1 MFLCYH
7 TGKRQSRR
15 LELEDKRQRILSID
29 ALRGFDMMWIAGV
42 DRFLMR
48 AGAAM
53 NNDFGAAMAAQMQH
67 VDWAGLHIIDLVFP
81 TFVFLAGASWPFS
94 LASQRAKGFA
104 DRQIFWRIVKRFL
117 ILFALGLV
125 YHRFLRFDFS
135 RCLYNSVLARVGF
148 GWAVAAATL
157 LFCKRLKTVVWI
169 SVGIFAAYWLA
180 GLLIPLAVNPAGVDP
195 WAPREVAVGRIVD
208 NWLMNG
214 LSQVFGDGVMEMR
227 RQNVFAAFGCI
238 SSAVLGMYAGLILK
252 REGWTPAR
260 KSGML
265 AAFALVLGLGGVVA
279 MLTGCP
285 CVKPSWNPT
294 YILVSGSIAAALLA
308 LFHWLIDV
316 KGRVAWS
323 FPFRVIGMN
332 SITVYLLYR
341 FVDLEK
347 TGRFFFEGT
356 ANFFPKPWAETVTA
370 AGAAALAWL
379 AMYWLYR
386 KKIFI
391 RV

>member
-1 MFLCYH
+1 MRVEEN
-7 TGKRQSRR
+7 K
-15 LELEDKRQRILSID
+15 RILSID

-42 DRFLMR
+42 NKFI
-48 AGAAM
+48 AGVGAAL
-53 NNDFGAAMAAQMQH
+53 NNEFGAAMAAQMQH

-94 LASQRAKGFA
+94 LDSQRRKGFT
-104 DRQIFWRIVKRFL
+104 DGQIFRRIVKRFL

-125 YHRFLRFDFS
+125 YHNFFKFDFAH
-135 RCLYNSVLARVGF
+135 CLYNSVLGRVGF

-157 LFCKRLKTVVWI
+157 LFCKRLKTVIWV
-169 SVGIFAAYWLA
+169 SVGIFAAYWIA
-180 GLLIPLAVNPAGVDP
+180 GLVIPLLVNAPGVDP

-208 NWLMNG
+208 NWLLNS
-214 LSQVFGDGVMEMR
+214 LSHVFGAGFLEVQ

-238 SSAVLGMYAGLILK
+238 LSAFLGMYCGLMLK
-252 REGWTPAR
+252 VKEWSPAK

-265 AAFALVLGLGGVVA
+265 AVFALALGAGGGIA
-279 MLTGCP
+279 FLTGCP

-294 YILVSGSIAAALLA
+294 YILVSGSIATGLLA

-316 KGRVAWS
+316 KGYVAWS
-323 FPFRVIGMN
+323 FVFRVIGMN
-332 SITVYLLYR
+332 SITIYMFFRLFDLKYTSRQFLLGVSNVVPEPWSAPVIALGAV
-341 FVDLEK
+341 FV
-347 TGRFFFEGT
+347 GWF
-356 ANFFPKPWAETVTA
+356 
-370 AGAAALAWL
+370 

>member
-1 MFLCYH
+1 MD
-7 TGKRQSRR
+7 
-15 LELEDKRQRILSID
+15 DKKRILSID

-42 DRFLMR
+42 DKILKR

-53 NNDFGAAMAAQMQH
+53 NNDFGAAMAAQMKH

-94 LASQRAKGFA
+94 LASRRAKGVA
-104 DRQIFWRIVKRFL
+104 DRQIFWSIVKRFL

-125 YHRFLRFDFS
+125 YDRFFKFDFAH
-135 RCLYNSVLARVGF
+135 CLYNSVLGRVGF

-157 LFCKRLKTVVWI
+157 LFCKRLKTVIWI

-180 GLLIPLAVNPAGVDP
+180 GLLIPLAANPPGVCP

-208 NWLMNG
+208 NWLWGG
-214 LSQVFGDGVMEMR
+214 LSHIFGPGFLEVQ

-238 SSAVLGMYAGLILK
+238 SSAFLGMYCGLILK
-252 REGWTPAR
+252 RDGWSPAR

-265 AAFALVLGLGGVVA
+265 AVFALALGVGGGITL
-279 MLTGCP
+279 LTGCP

-294 YILVSGSIAAALLA
+294 YILVSGAIATALLA

-332 SITVYLLYR
+332 SITVYMFYR
-341 FVDLEK
+341 LVDLER
-347 TGRFFFEGT
+347 TGKFFLEGP
-356 ANFFPKPWAETVTA
+356 ANFFPKPWAETVLA
-370 AGAAALAWL
+370 VGAAALAWL

>member
-1 MFLCYH
+1 MD
-7 TGKRQSRR
+7 
-15 LELEDKRQRILSID
+15 DKKRILSID

-42 DRFLMR
+42 DKILKR

-53 NNDFGAAMAAQMQH
+53 NNDFGVAMAAQMKH

-94 LASQRAKGFA
+94 LDSQRRKGST

-117 ILFALGLV
+117 ILVVLGLV
-125 YHRFLRFDFS
+125 YHRFFKFDFTN
-135 RCLYNSVLARVGF
+135 CIYNSVLGRVGF
-148 GWAVAAATL
+148 GWAVAATTL
-157 LFCKRLKTVVWI
+157 LFCKRLRTVIWV
-169 SVGIFAAYWLA
+169 SVGIFVAYWLA
-180 GLLIPLAVNPAGVDP
+180 GLLIPLAVNPPGVDP
-195 WAPREVAVGRIVD
+195 WMPREVAVGRITD
-208 NWLMNG
+208 NWIWGG
-214 LSQVFGDGVMEMR
+214 LSHVFGSGFLEVH
-227 RQNVFAAFGCI
+227 RQNLFAAFGCI
-238 SSAVLGMYAGLILK
+238 SSAFLGMYCGLILK
-252 REGWTPAR
+252 NCAWTPAR
-260 KSGML
+260 KSGVL
-265 AAFALVLGLGGVVA
+265 ALFALALGVGGSITL
-279 MLTGCP
+279 LTGCP

-294 YILVSGSIAAALLA
+294 YILVSGSIAAGLLA

-332 SITVYLLYR
+332 SITIYLFYR
-341 FVDLEK
+341 MVDLEYTSK
-347 TGRFFFEGT
+347 YFLEGP
-356 ANFFPKPWAETVTA
+356 ANLFPEPWAKTILAV
-370 AGAAALAWL
+370 GAAALAWL

>member
-1 MFLCYH
+1 MVQCEAR
-7 TGKRQSRR
+7 GVEVAVEEK
-15 LELEDKRQRILSID
+15 KRILSID

-42 DRFLMR
+42 DKFLVGVGT
-48 AGAAM
+48 AL
-53 NNDFGAAMAAQMQH
+53 NNEFGAAMAAQMKH
-67 VDWAGLHIIDLVFP
+67 VEWAGLHIIDLVFP

-94 LASQRAKGFA
+94 LDSQRRKGST

-117 ILFALGLV
+117 VLFALGLV
-125 YHRFLRFDFS
+125 YHNFFKFDFAN
-135 RCLYNSVLARVGF
+135 CLYNSVLGRVGF

-157 LFCKRLKTVVWI
+157 LFCKRLRTVIWV
-169 SVGIFAAYWLA
+169 SVGIFSVYWIA
-180 GLLIPLAVNPAGVDP
+180 GLVIPLLVNAPGVDP

-208 NWLMNG
+208 NWLWSG
-214 LSQVFGDGVMEMR
+214 LSHVFGAGFLEVQ

-238 SSAVLGMYAGLILK
+238 SSAFLGMYCGLMLK
-252 REGWTPAR
+252 AKAWSPAR

-265 AAFALVLGLGGVVA
+265 AVFALALGAGGGIA

-294 YILVSGSIAAALLA
+294 YILVSGAIAAALLS

-316 KGRVAWS
+316 KGHVAWS
-323 FPFRVIGMN
+323 FAFRVIGMN
-332 SITVYLLYR
+332 SITIYMFHRLFNLKYTSR
-341 FVDLEK
+341 C
-347 TGRFFFEGT
+347 FFLGFSNMVPE
-356 ANFFPKPWAETVTA
+356 PWAAPVI
-370 AGAAALAWL
+370 ALGVVLVGWF

>member
-1 MFLCYH
+1 MQEE
-7 TGKRQSRR
+7 K
-15 LELEDKRQRILSID
+15 KRILSID

-42 DRFLMR
+42 DKVLKR

-53 NNDFGAAMAAQMQH
+53 NNDFGVAMAAQMKH

-94 LASQRAKGFA
+94 LDSQRRKGST
-104 DRQIFWRIVKRFL
+104 DRQIFRRIVKRFL
-117 ILFALGLV
+117 ILVALGLL
-125 YHRFLRFDFS
+125 YHRFFKFDFAH
-135 RCLYNSVLARVGF
+135 CIYNSVLGRVGF

-180 GLLIPLAVNPAGVDP
+180 GLLIPLAVNPPGVCP

-208 NWLMNG
+208 NWLWGG
-214 LSQVFGDGVMEMR
+214 LSHVFGPGFLGVQ

-238 SSAVLGMYAGLILK
+238 SSAFLGMYAGLILK
-252 REGWTPAR
+252 RDAWSPAR

-265 AAFALVLGLGGVVA
+265 ALFALALGLGGGITL
-279 MLTGCP
+279 LTGCP

-294 YILVSGSIAAALLA
+294 YILVSGSIATGLLA

-332 SITVYLLYR
+332 SITIYLFYR
-341 FVDLEK
+341 MANLEYTSK
-347 TGRFFFEGT
+347 FFLEGT
-356 ANFFPKPWAETVTA
+356 ASFFPKPWAETVTA

>member
-1 MFLCYH
+1 MAES
-7 TGKRQSRR
+7 K
-15 LELEDKRQRILSID
+15 RILSID

-42 DRFLMR
+42 DQFLIK
-48 AGAAM
+48 AGAAL

-117 ILFALGLV
+117 ILFALGLL
-125 YHRFLRFDFS
+125 YDNIFKFDFAN
-135 RCLYNSVLARVGF
+135 CLYNSVLGRVGF

-157 LFCKRLKTVVWI
+157 LFCKRLRTVVWI
-169 SVGIFAAYWLA
+169 SVGIFAVYWLA
-180 GLLIPLAVNPAGVDP
+180 GLLIPLVVNPPGVNP

-208 NWLMNG
+208 NWLLDG
-214 LSQVFGDGVMEMR
+214 LSWLFGSDMHHVR
-227 RQNVFAAFGCI
+227 RQNPFSAFGCI
-238 SSAVLGMYAGLILK
+238 SSAFLGMYCGLMLK
-252 REGWTPAR
+252 VKEWSPAK

-265 AAFALVLGLGGVVA
+265 ALFALALGAGGGIA
-279 MLTGCP
+279 LLTGCP

-294 YILVSGSIAAALLA
+294 YILVSGSIATGLLA

-316 KGRVAWS
+316 KERVAWS
-323 FPFRVIGMN
+323 FAFRVIGMN
-332 SITVYLLYR
+332 SITIYMFFRLFDLKYTSRRFLLG
-341 FVDLEK
+341 VSNMVPE
-347 TGRFFFEGT
+347 
-356 ANFFPKPWAETVTA
+356 PWSEPVIAL
-370 AGAAALAWL
+370 GAVLVGWF

>member
-1 MFLCYH
+1 MAEN
-7 TGKRQSRR
+7 K
-15 LELEDKRQRILSID
+15 RILSID

-42 DRFLMR
+42 DRFLIK
-48 AGAAM
+48 AGEAL

-94 LASQRAKGFA
+94 LASQRAKGST

-125 YHRFLRFDFS
+125 YDNIFKFDFAN
-135 RCLYNSVLARVGF
+135 CLYNSVLGRVGF

-157 LFCKRLKTVVWI
+157 LFCKRLKTVIWV

-180 GLLIPLAVNPAGVDP
+180 GLLIPLAVNPSGVCP
-195 WAPREVAVGRIVD
+195 WAPREVAAGRIVD
-208 NWLMNG
+208 NWLLNG
-214 LSQVFGDGVMEMR
+214 FSHIFGAGFREVR

-238 SSAVLGMYAGLILK
+238 SSAFLGMYCGLMLK
-252 REGWTPAR
+252 VKEWSPAR

-265 AAFALVLGLGGVVA
+265 ALFALALGLGGGLTL
-279 MLTGCP
+279 LTGCP

-294 YILVSGSIAAALLA
+294 YILVAGSIATALLA

-316 KGRVAWS
+316 KGHVAWS
-323 FPFRVIGMN
+323 FVFRVIGMN
-332 SITVYLLYR
+332 SITIYMFHRLFDLKYTSRRFLLG
-341 FVDLEK
+341 VSNMVPSEWS
-347 TGRFFFEGT
+347 E
-356 ANFFPKPWAETVTA
+356 PVII
-370 AGAAALAWL
+370 AGAAVIGWL

>member
-1 MFLCYH
+1 MEE
-7 TGKRQSRR
+7 K
-15 LELEDKRQRILSID
+15 KRILSID

-42 DRFLMR
+42 DRVLKR

-53 NNDFGAAMAAQMQH
+53 NNDFGAAMAAQMDH

-94 LASQRAKGFA
+94 LASRRAKGA
-104 DRQIFWRIVKRFL
+104 TTGQILWSIVKRFL
-117 ILFALGLV
+117 ILFALGLL
-125 YHRFLRFDFS
+125 YDKFFKFTFAK
-135 RCLYNSVLARVGF
+135 CLYNSVLGRVGF

-157 LFCKRLKTVVWI
+157 LLCKRLRTVIWI
-169 SVGIFAAYWLA
+169 SVGIFVAYWLA
-180 GLLIPLAVNPAGVDP
+180 GLLIPLAMNPPGVCP
-195 WAPREVAVGRIVD
+195 WAPREVAVTRLLD
-208 NWLMNG
+208 NKLFDG
-214 LSQVFGDGVMEMR
+214 LAALFGGDFQNVR
-227 RQNVFAAFGCI
+227 RQGLFAGIGCI
-238 SSAVLGMYAGLILK
+238 SSAFLGMYCGLILK
-252 REGWTPAR
+252 HDGWSPAK

-265 AAFALVLGLGGVVA
+265 ALFALALGVGGGIA
-279 MLTGCP
+279 LLTGCP

-294 YILVSGSIAAALLA
+294 YILVAGSIATALLA

-341 FVDLEK
+341 MVDLEK
-347 TGRFFFEGT
+347 TSKFFLEGT
-356 ANFFPKPWAETVTA
+356 ANLFPEPWAQTIMA

>member
-1 MFLCYH
+1 MAEN
-7 TGKRQSRR
+7 K
-15 LELEDKRQRILSID
+15 RILSID

-42 DRFLMR
+42 DRFLIKTGE
-48 AGAAM
+48 AL
-53 NNDFGAAMAAQMQH
+53 NNDFGAAMAAQMQQ

-94 LASQRAKGFA
+94 LASQRTKGST

-125 YHRFLRFDFS
+125 YDNIFKFDFAN
-135 RCLYNSVLARVGF
+135 CLYNSVLGRVGF

-157 LFCKRLKTVVWI
+157 LFCKRLRTVVWI
-169 SVGIFAAYWLA
+169 SVGIFAVYWLA
-180 GLLIPLAVNPAGVDP
+180 GLLIPLVVNPPGVNP

-208 NWLMNG
+208 NWLLDG
-214 LSQVFGDGVMEMR
+214 LSWLFGSDMHHVR
-227 RQNVFAAFGCI
+227 RQNPFSAFGCI
-238 SSAVLGMYAGLILK
+238 SSAFLGMYCGLMLK
-252 REGWTPAR
+252 AKEWSPAR

-265 AAFALVLGLGGVVA
+265 ALFALALGAGGGIA

-294 YILVSGSIAAALLA
+294 YILVSGAIATGLLA
-308 LFHWLIDV
+308 LFHWFIDV
-316 KGRVAWS
+316 KCRVAWS

-332 SITVYLLYR
+332 SITIYMFFRLFDLKYTSRRFLLG
-341 FVDLEK
+341 VSNMVPE
-347 TGRFFFEGT
+347 
-356 ANFFPKPWAETVTA
+356 PWSEPVIAL
-370 AGAAALAWL
+370 GAVLVGWF

>member
-1 MFLCYH
+1 MAES
-7 TGKRQSRR
+7 K
-15 LELEDKRQRILSID
+15 RILSID

-42 DRFLMR
+42 DQFLIK
-48 AGAAM
+48 AGAAL

-94 LASQRAKGFA
+94 LASQRAKGFT

-117 ILFALGLV
+117 ILFALGLL
-125 YHRFLRFDFS
+125 YDNIFKFDFAK
-135 RCLYNSVLARVGF
+135 CLYNSVLGRVGF

-157 LFCKRLKTVVWI
+157 LFCKRLRTVVWI
-169 SVGIFAAYWLA
+169 SVGIFAVYWLA
-180 GLLIPLAVNPAGVDP
+180 GLLIPLVVNPPGVNP

-208 NWLMNG
+208 NWLLDG
-214 LSQVFGDGVMEMR
+214 LSWLFGSDMHHVR
-227 RQNVFAAFGCI
+227 RQNPFSAFGCI
-238 SSAVLGMYAGLILK
+238 SSAFLGMYCGLMLK
-252 REGWTPAR
+252 VKEWSPAR

-265 AAFALVLGLGGVVA
+265 ALFALALGAGGGIA
-279 MLTGCP
+279 LLTGCP

-294 YILVSGSIAAALLA
+294 YILVSGSIATGLLA

-316 KGRVAWS
+316 KERVAWS
-323 FPFRVIGMN
+323 FAFRVIGMN
-332 SITVYLLYR
+332 SITIYMFFRLFDLKYTSRRFLLG
-341 FVDLEK
+341 VSNMVPE
-347 TGRFFFEGT
+347 
-356 ANFFPKPWAETVTA
+356 PWSEPVIAL
-370 AGAAALAWL
+370 GAVLVGWF

>member
-1 MFLCYH
+1 MVN
-7 TGKRQSRR
+7 K
-15 LELEDKRQRILSID
+15 RILSID

-42 DRFLMR
+42 DRFLIK
-48 AGAAM
+48 AGEAL

-94 LASQRAKGFA
+94 LASQRAKGST

-125 YHRFLRFDFS
+125 YDNIFKFDFAN
-135 RCLYNSVLARVGF
+135 CLYNSVLGRVGF

-157 LFCKRLKTVVWI
+157 LFCKRLKTVIWI

-180 GLLIPLAVNPAGVDP
+180 GLLIPLAVNPSGVCP
-195 WAPREVAVGRIVD
+195 WAPREVAAGRIVD
-208 NWLMNG
+208 NWLLNG
-214 LSQVFGDGVMEMR
+214 FSHIFGAGFREVR

-238 SSAVLGMYAGLILK
+238 SSAFLGMYCGLMLK
-252 REGWTPAR
+252 VKEWSPAR

-265 AAFALVLGLGGVVA
+265 ALFALALGLGGGLTL
-279 MLTGCP
+279 LTGCP

-294 YILVSGSIAAALLA
+294 YILVAGSIATALLA

-316 KGRVAWS
+316 KGHVAWS
-323 FPFRVIGMN
+323 FVFRVIGMN
-332 SITVYLLYR
+332 SITIYMFHRLFDLKYTSRRFLLG
-341 FVDLEK
+341 VSNMVPSEWS
-347 TGRFFFEGT
+347 E
-356 ANFFPKPWAETVTA
+356 PVII
-370 AGAAALAWL
+370 AGAAVIGWL

>member
-1 MFLCYH
+1 MQEE
-7 TGKRQSRR
+7 K
-15 LELEDKRQRILSID
+15 KRILSID

-42 DRFLMR
+42 DKVLKR
-48 AGAAM
+48 AGVAM
-53 NNDFGAAMAAQMQH
+53 NNDFGVAMAAQMKH

-94 LASQRAKGFA
+94 LDSQRRKGST
-104 DRQIFWRIVKRFL
+104 DRQIFRRIVKRFL
-117 ILFALGLV
+117 ILVALGLL
-125 YHRFLRFDFS
+125 YHRFFKFDFAH
-135 RCLYNSVLARVGF
+135 CIYNSVLGRVGF

-180 GLLIPLAVNPAGVDP
+180 GLLIPLAVNPPGVCP

-208 NWLMNG
+208 NWLWG
-214 LSQVFGDGVMEMR
+214 SLSHVFGPGFLGVQ

-238 SSAVLGMYAGLILK
+238 SSAFLGMYAGLILK
-252 REGWTPAR
+252 RDAWSPAR

-265 AAFALVLGLGGVVA
+265 ALFALALGLGGGITL
-279 MLTGCP
+279 LTGCP

-294 YILVSGSIAAALLA
+294 YILVSGSIATGLLA

-332 SITVYLLYR
+332 SITIYLFYR
-341 FVDLEK
+341 MANLEYTSK
-347 TGRFFFEGT
+347 FFLEGT
-356 ANFFPKPWAETVTA
+356 ASFFPKPWAETVTA

>member
-1 MFLCYH
+1 MVE
-7 TGKRQSRR
+7 TK
-15 LELEDKRQRILSID
+15 RILSID

-42 DRFLMR
+42 DRVLKR
-48 AGAAM
+48 AGAAL
-53 NNDFGAAMAAQMQH
+53 NNDFGAAMAAQMNH

-94 LASQRAKGFA
+94 LASRRARGA
-104 DRQIFWRIVKRFL
+104 TDRQILWSIVKRFL
-117 ILFALGLV
+117 ILFALGLL
-125 YHRFLRFDFS
+125 YDNFFKFNFAN
-135 RCLYNSVLARVGF
+135 CLYNSVLGRVGL

-157 LFCKRLKTVVWI
+157 LLCKRLRTVIWI
-169 SVGIFAAYWLA
+169 SVGIFVAYWLA
-180 GLLIPLAVNPAGVDP
+180 GLLIPLAVNPPGVDP
-195 WAPREVAVGRIVD
+195 WAPREVAVTRLLD
-208 NWLMNG
+208 NKFFDG
-214 LSQVFGDGVMEMR
+214 LAALFGGDFQNVR
-227 RQNVFAAFGCI
+227 RQGLFAGIGCI
-238 SSAVLGMYAGLILK
+238 SSAFLGMYAGLILK
-252 REGWTPAR
+252 HDGWSPAR
-260 KSGML
+260 KSGLL
-265 AAFALVLGLGGVVA
+265 ALFALALGAGGGIA
-279 MLTGCP
+279 LLTGCP

-294 YILVSGSIAAALLA
+294 YILVAGSIATALLA

-341 FVDLEK
+341 MVDLETTSK
-347 TGRFFFEGT
+347 FFLEGT
-356 ANFFPKPWAETVTA
+356 ANLFPEPWAQTITA

>member
-1 MFLCYH
+1 
-7 TGKRQSRR
+7 
-15 LELEDKRQRILSID
+15 LEEKKRILSID
-29 ALRGFDMMWIAGV
+29 ALRGFDMMWIAGI
-42 DRFLMR
+42 DRVLKR
-48 AGAAM
+48 AGAAL
-53 NNDFGAAMAAQMQH
+53 NNDFGAAMAAQMNH

-94 LASQRAKGFA
+94 LASRRAKGA
-104 DRQIFWRIVKRFL
+104 TNRQIFWSIVKRFL
-117 ILFALGLV
+117 ILFALGLL
-125 YHRFLRFDFS
+125 YDRFFKFDFAH
-135 RCLYNSVLARVGF
+135 CLYNSVLGRVGF

-157 LFCKRLKTVVWI
+157 LFCKRLKTVIWI

-180 GLLIPLAVNPAGVDP
+180 GLLIPLAANPPGVCP
-195 WAPREVAVGRIVD
+195 WAPREVAVGRTVD
-208 NWLMNG
+208 NWLWG
-214 LSQVFGDGVMEMR
+214 CLSHVFGPGFLEVQ
-227 RQNVFAAFGCI
+227 RQNLFAAFGCI
-238 SSAVLGMYAGLILK
+238 SSAFLGMYCGLILQRQQ
-252 REGWTPAR
+252 REGRASSRP
-260 KSGML
+260 L
-265 AAFALVLGLGGVVA
+265 FLFALALGVGGGITL
-279 MLTGCP
+279 LTGCP

-294 YILVSGSIAAALLA
+294 YILVAGSIATALLA

-316 KGRVAWS
+316 KRRVAWS

-341 FVDLEK
+341 MVDLEK
-347 TGRFFFEGT
+347 TGKFFLEGT
-356 ANFFPKPWAETVTA
+356 ANFFPEPWAQTITA

>member
-1 MFLCYH
+1 MAES
-7 TGKRQSRR
+7 K
-15 LELEDKRQRILSID
+15 RILSID

-42 DRFLMR
+42 DQFLIK
-48 AGAAM
+48 AGAAL

-117 ILFALGLV
+117 ILFALGLL
-125 YHRFLRFDFS
+125 YDNIFKFDFAN
-135 RCLYNSVLARVGF
+135 CLYNSVLGRVGF

-157 LFCKRLKTVVWI
+157 LFCKRLRTVVWI
-169 SVGIFAAYWLA
+169 SVGIFAVYWLA
-180 GLLIPLAVNPAGVDP
+180 GLLIPLVVNPPGVNP

-208 NWLMNG
+208 NWLLDG
-214 LSQVFGDGVMEMR
+214 LSWLFGSDMHHVR
-227 RQNVFAAFGCI
+227 RQNPFSAFGCI
-238 SSAVLGMYAGLILK
+238 SSAFLGMYCGLMLK
-252 REGWTPAR
+252 VKEWSPAK

-265 AAFALVLGLGGVVA
+265 ALFALALGAGGGIA
-279 MLTGCP
+279 LLTGCP

-294 YILVSGSIAAALLA
+294 YILVSGSIATGLLA

-316 KGRVAWS
+316 KERVAWS
-323 FPFRVIGMN
+323 FAFRVIGMN
-332 SITVYLLYR
+332 SITIYMFFRLFDLKYTSRRFLLG
-341 FVDLEK
+341 VSNMVPE
-347 TGRFFFEGT
+347 
-356 ANFFPKPWAETVTA
+356 PWSEPVIAF
-370 AGAAALAWL
+370 GAVLVGWF

>member
-1 MFLCYH
+1 MQEE
-7 TGKRQSRR
+7 K
-15 LELEDKRQRILSID
+15 KRILSID

-42 DRFLMR
+42 DKVLKR

-53 NNDFGAAMAAQMQH
+53 NNDFGVVMAAQMKH

-94 LASQRAKGFA
+94 LDSQRRKGST
-104 DRQIFWRIVKRFL
+104 DRQIFRRIVKRFL
-117 ILFALGLV
+117 ILVALGLL
-125 YHRFLRFDFS
+125 YHRFFKFDFAH
-135 RCLYNSVLARVGF
+135 CIYNSVLGRVGF

-180 GLLIPLAVNPAGVDP
+180 GLLIPLAVNPPGVCP

-208 NWLMNG
+208 NWLWGG
-214 LSQVFGDGVMEMR
+214 LSHVFGPGFLGVQ

-238 SSAVLGMYAGLILK
+238 SSAFLGMYAGLILK
-252 REGWTPAR
+252 RDAWSSAR

-265 AAFALVLGLGGVVA
+265 ALFALALGLGGGITL
-279 MLTGCP
+279 LTGCP

-294 YILVSGSIAAALLA
+294 YILVSGSIATALLA

-332 SITVYLLYR
+332 SITVYMFYR
-341 FVDLEK
+341 MANLEYTSK
-347 TGRFFFEGT
+347 FFLEGT
-356 ANFFPKPWAETVTA
+356 ANFFPEPWAQTITA
-370 AGAAALAWL
+370 VGAAALAWL

>member
-1 MFLCYH
+1 MQEE
-7 TGKRQSRR
+7 K
-15 LELEDKRQRILSID
+15 KRILSID

-42 DRFLMR
+42 DKVLKR

-53 NNDFGAAMAAQMQH
+53 NNDFGVVMAAQMKH

-94 LASQRAKGFA
+94 LDSQRRKGST
-104 DRQIFWRIVKRFL
+104 DRQIFRRIVKRFL
-117 ILFALGLV
+117 ILVALGLL
-125 YHRFLRFDFS
+125 YHRFFKFDFAH
-135 RCLYNSVLARVGF
+135 CIYNSVLGRVGF

-180 GLLIPLAVNPAGVDP
+180 GLLIPLAVNPPGVCP

-208 NWLMNG
+208 NWLWGG
-214 LSQVFGDGVMEMR
+214 LSHVFGPGFLGVQ

-238 SSAVLGMYAGLILK
+238 SSAFLGMYAGLILK
-252 REGWTPAR
+252 RDAWSSAR

-265 AAFALVLGLGGVVA
+265 ALFALALGLGGGITL
-279 MLTGCP
+279 LTGCP

-294 YILVSGSIAAALLA
+294 YILVSGSIATGLLA

-332 SITVYLLYR
+332 SITIYLFYR
-341 FVDLEK
+341 MANLEYTSK
-347 TGRFFFEGT
+347 FFLEGT
-356 ANFFPKPWAETVTA
+356 ASFFPKPWAETITA

-379 AMYWLYR
+379 AMCWLYR

>member
-1 MFLCYH
+1 MEEN
-7 TGKRQSRR
+7 K
-15 LELEDKRQRILSID
+15 RILSID

-42 DRFLMR
+42 DKFLIG
-48 AGAAM
+48 AGAAL
-53 NNDFGAAMAAQMQH
+53 NNEFGAAMAAQMRH

-94 LASQRAKGFA
+94 LDSQRRKGST

-117 ILFALGLV
+117 VLFALGLL
-125 YHRFLRFDFS
+125 YHNFFKFDFLH
-135 RCLYNSVLARVGF
+135 CLYNSVLGRVGF

-157 LFCKRLKTVVWI
+157 LFCKRLRTVIWV
-169 SVGIFAAYWLA
+169 SVGIFAVYWIA
-180 GLLIPLAVNPAGVDP
+180 GLAIPLLVNAPGVDP

-208 NWLMNG
+208 NWLING
-214 LSQVFGDGVMEMR
+214 LSHVFGAGFLEVQ

-238 SSAVLGMYAGLILK
+238 SSAFLGMYCGLMLK
-252 REGWTPAR
+252 VKEWSPAR

-265 AAFALVLGLGGVVA
+265 AVFALALGVGGGVA

-294 YILVSGSIAAALLA
+294 YILVSGAIAAALLS

-316 KGRVAWS
+316 KGYVAWS
-323 FPFRVIGMN
+323 FAFRVIGMN
-332 SITVYLLYR
+332 SITIYMFHRLFDLRYTSRRFLLG
-341 FVDLEK
+341 VSNMVPSAWSE
-347 TGRFFFEGT
+347 
-356 ANFFPKPWAETVTA
+356 PVIV
-370 AGAAALAWL
+370 AGAAAIGWL
-379 AMYWLYR
+379 AMYWLYK

>member
-1 MFLCYH
+1 MAES
-7 TGKRQSRR
+7 K
-15 LELEDKRQRILSID
+15 RILSID

-42 DRFLMR
+42 DQFLIK
-48 AGAAM
+48 AGAAL

-94 LASQRAKGFA
+94 LASQRAKGFT

-117 ILFALGLV
+117 ILFALGLL
-125 YHRFLRFDFS
+125 YDNIFKFDFAK
-135 RCLYNSVLARVGF
+135 CLYNSVLGRVGF

-157 LFCKRLKTVVWI
+157 LFCKRLRTVVWI
-169 SVGIFAAYWLA
+169 SVGIFAVYWLA
-180 GLLIPLAVNPAGVDP
+180 GLLIPLVVNPPGVNP

-208 NWLMNG
+208 NWLLDG
-214 LSQVFGDGVMEMR
+214 LSWLFGSDMHHVR
-227 RQNVFAAFGCI
+227 RQNPFSAFGCI
-238 SSAVLGMYAGLILK
+238 SSAFLGMYCGLMLK
-252 REGWTPAR
+252 VKEWSPAK

-265 AAFALVLGLGGVVA
+265 ALFALALGAGGGIA
-279 MLTGCP
+279 LLTGCP

-294 YILVSGSIAAALLA
+294 YILVSGSIATGLLA

-316 KGRVAWS
+316 KERVAWS
-323 FPFRVIGMN
+323 FAFRVIGMN
-332 SITVYLLYR
+332 SITIYMFFRLFDLKYTSRRFLLG
-341 FVDLEK
+341 VSNMVPE
-347 TGRFFFEGT
+347 
-356 ANFFPKPWAETVTA
+356 PWSEPVIAL
-370 AGAAALAWL
+370 GAVLVGWF

>member
-1 MFLCYH
+1 MAEN
-7 TGKRQSRR
+7 K
-15 LELEDKRQRILSID
+15 RILSID

-42 DRFLMR
+42 DRFLIK
-48 AGAAM
+48 AGEAL

-94 LASQRAKGFA
+94 LASQRARGST

-125 YHRFLRFDFS
+125 YDNIFKFDFAN
-135 RCLYNSVLARVGF
+135 CLYNSVLGRVGF

-157 LFCKRLKTVVWI
+157 LFCKRLKTVIWI
-169 SVGIFAAYWLA
+169 SVGIFATYWLA
-180 GLLIPLAVNPAGVDP
+180 GLLIPLAVNPPGVCP

-208 NWLMNG
+208 NWLLNG
-214 LSQVFGDGVMEMR
+214 FSRIFGAGFLEVR

-238 SSAVLGMYAGLILK
+238 SSAFLGMYCGLMLK
-252 REGWTPAR
+252 VKEWSPAR

-265 AAFALVLGLGGVVA
+265 ALFALALGLGGGLTL
-279 MLTGCP
+279 LTGCP

-294 YILVSGSIAAALLA
+294 YILVAGSIATALLA

-316 KGRVAWS
+316 KGHVAWS
-323 FPFRVIGMN
+323 FVFRVIGMN
-332 SITVYLLYR
+332 SITIYMFHRLFDLKYTSRRFLLG
-341 FVDLEK
+341 VSNMVPSEWS
-347 TGRFFFEGT
+347 E
-356 ANFFPKPWAETVTA
+356 PVII
-370 AGAAALAWL
+370 AGAAVIGWL

>member
-1 MFLCYH
+1 MAES
-7 TGKRQSRR
+7 K
-15 LELEDKRQRILSID
+15 RILSID

-42 DRFLMR
+42 DQFLIK
-48 AGAAM
+48 AGAAV

-117 ILFALGLV
+117 ILFALGLL
-125 YHRFLRFDFS
+125 YDNIFKFDFAN
-135 RCLYNSVLARVGF
+135 CLYNSVLGRVGF

-157 LFCKRLKTVVWI
+157 LFCKRLRTVVWI
-169 SVGIFAAYWLA
+169 SVGIFAVYWLA
-180 GLLIPLAVNPAGVDP
+180 GLLIPLVVNPPGVNP

-208 NWLMNG
+208 NWILDG
-214 LSQVFGDGVMEMR
+214 LSWLFGSDMHHVR
-227 RQNVFAAFGCI
+227 RQNPFSAFGCI
-238 SSAVLGMYAGLILK
+238 SSAFLGMYCGLMLK
-252 REGWTPAR
+252 VKEWSPAR

-265 AAFALVLGLGGVVA
+265 ALFALALGAGGGIA
-279 MLTGCP
+279 LLTGCP

-294 YILVSGSIAAALLA
+294 YILVSGSIATGLLA

-316 KGRVAWS
+316 KERVAWS
-323 FPFRVIGMN
+323 FAFRVIGMN
-332 SITVYLLYR
+332 SITIYMFFRLFDLKYTSRRFLLG
-341 FVDLEK
+341 VSNMVPE
-347 TGRFFFEGT
+347 
-356 ANFFPKPWAETVTA
+356 PWSEPVIAF
-370 AGAAALAWL
+370 GAVLVGWF